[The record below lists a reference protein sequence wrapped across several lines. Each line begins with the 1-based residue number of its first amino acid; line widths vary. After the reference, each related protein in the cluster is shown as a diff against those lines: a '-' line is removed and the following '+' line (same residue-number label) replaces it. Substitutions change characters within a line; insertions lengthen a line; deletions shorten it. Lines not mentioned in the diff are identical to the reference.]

1 MLTKTCNGGN
11 WQANERRSQRIRERK
26 EERKK
31 SEEFLGETSP
41 WDFANQW
48 KDFRMYVF
56 LKENDNEKVKEKE
69 KKNQKGMKVR
79 QRSLLNIVKH
89 ELVYLN
95 NTRSFAIFH

>member
-1 MLTKTCNGGN
+1 MLTKTCSGGN

-31 SEEFLGETSP
+31 SKEFLGETFP
-41 WDFANQW
+41 WDFVNQW

-69 KKNQKGMKVR
+69 KK
-79 QRSLLNIVKH
+79 
-89 ELVYLN
+89 
-95 NTRSFAIFH
+95 TRRG